1 MVGKTVPA
9 LREINSNF
17 VIYDYILPYAHIL
30 FSHIIN
36 VLHVGELRYTERTD
50 VTSVHIEEQN
60 TMSS

>member
-17 VIYDYILPYAHIL
+17 IIYGYILPYTHIL

-36 VLHVGELRYTERTD
+36 VLHVGELTYTERTD
-50 VTSVHIEEQN
+50 VTSVQIEEQN